1 MSSLLAPIVFSQPI
15 VNIENL
21 RHSGEI
27 GEFKSVGL
35 SLNGSR
41 GNEDRDDFKL
51 NLSYTKNN
59 DNIESL
65 ITLSHSERT
74 KDDVLED
81 KSSFFHS
88 RLLFKSDKSYD
99 YELYVQSS
107 KNPFQSY
114 KKRDLLGFG
123 MRFDLTISDFAH
135 QIYFK
140 KKLDVYD
147 PYTWRPYCHVE
158 DLSNAII
165 KVILAK
171 KNLIKEQVFNVG
183 VNNNNF
189 TKKKIV
195 EEILKFKNNTKINYL
210 SKGSDPRNYRVD
222 FSKIKKKL
230 NFKCKWTVADGI
242 KELLVCFKK
251 EIFKNVKKQGNYNII
266 KKII

>member
-74 KDDVLED
+74 KDEVLED

-123 MRFDLTISDFAH
+123 MRFDLT
-135 QIYFK
+135 K
-140 KKLDVYD
+140 K
-147 PYTWRPYCHVE
+147 
-158 DLSNAII
+158 
-165 KVILAK
+165 
-171 KNLIKEQVFNVG
+171 
-183 VNNNNF
+183 
-189 TKKKIV
+189 
-195 EEILKFKNNTKINYL
+195 
-210 SKGSDPRNYRVD
+210 
-222 FSKIKKKL
+222 SKIGLSLLHEKEESLKGINKETDRVNL
-230 NFKCKWTVADGI
+230 YLYREIELQNDNFLSTSLFYQPSI
-242 KELLVCFKK
+242 KELSSDYKISALISLNMPLSEKILIQIQISTAMDNDPPDISKK
-251 EIFKNVKKQGNYNII
+251 SNHSFSTNFRYVF
-266 KKII
+266 

>member
-123 MRFDLTISDFAH
+123 MRFDLT
-135 QIYFK
+135 
-140 KKLDVYD
+140 
-147 PYTWRPYCHVE
+147 
-158 DLSNAII
+158 
-165 KVILAK
+165 
-171 KNLIKEQVFNVG
+171 KE
-183 VNNNNF
+183 
-189 TKKKIV
+189 
-195 EEILKFKNNTKINYL
+195 
-210 SKGSDPRNYRVD
+210 
-222 FSKIKKKL
+222 SKIGLSLLHEKEESLKGINKETDRVNL
-230 NFKCKWTVADGI
+230 YLYREIELQNDNFLSTSLFYQPSI
-242 KELLVCFKK
+242 KELSSDYKISALIALNMPLSEKILIQIQISTAMDNDPPDISKK
-251 EIFKNVKKQGNYNII
+251 SNHSFSTNFRYVF
-266 KKII
+266 

>member
-123 MRFDLTISDFAH
+123 MRFDLT
-135 QIYFK
+135 K
-140 KKLDVYD
+140 K
-147 PYTWRPYCHVE
+147 
-158 DLSNAII
+158 
-165 KVILAK
+165 
-171 KNLIKEQVFNVG
+171 
-183 VNNNNF
+183 
-189 TKKKIV
+189 
-195 EEILKFKNNTKINYL
+195 
-210 SKGSDPRNYRVD
+210 
-222 FSKIKKKL
+222 SKIGLSLLHEKEESLKGINKETDRVNL
-230 NFKCKWTVADGI
+230 YLYRELELQNDNFLSTSLFYQPSI
-242 KELLVCFKK
+242 KELSSDYKISALISLNMPLSEKILIQIQISTAMDNDPPDISKK
-251 EIFKNVKKQGNYNII
+251 SNHSFSTNFRYVF
-266 KKII
+266 

>member
-1 MSSLLAPIVFSQPI
+1 MKNIYLVISSLLAPIVFSQPI

-123 MRFDLTISDFAH
+123 MRFDLT
-135 QIYFK
+135 K
-140 KKLDVYD
+140 K
-147 PYTWRPYCHVE
+147 
-158 DLSNAII
+158 
-165 KVILAK
+165 
-171 KNLIKEQVFNVG
+171 
-183 VNNNNF
+183 
-189 TKKKIV
+189 
-195 EEILKFKNNTKINYL
+195 
-210 SKGSDPRNYRVD
+210 
-222 FSKIKKKL
+222 SKIGLSLLHEKEESLKGINKETDRINL
-230 NFKCKWTVADGI
+230 YLYREIELQNDNFLSTSLFYQPSI
-242 KELLVCFKK
+242 KELSSDYKISALIALNMPLSEKILIQIQISTAMDNDPPDISKK
-251 EIFKNVKKQGNYNII
+251 SNHSFSTNFRYVF
-266 KKII
+266 

>member
-99 YELYVQSS
+99 YELYAQSS

-123 MRFDLTISDFAH
+123 MRFDLS
-135 QIYFK
+135 K
-140 KKLDVYD
+140 K
-147 PYTWRPYCHVE
+147 
-158 DLSNAII
+158 
-165 KVILAK
+165 
-171 KNLIKEQVFNVG
+171 
-183 VNNNNF
+183 
-189 TKKKIV
+189 
-195 EEILKFKNNTKINYL
+195 
-210 SKGSDPRNYRVD
+210 
-222 FSKIKKKL
+222 SKIGLSLLHEKEESLKGINKETDRINL
-230 NFKCKWTVADGI
+230 YLYREIELQNDNFLSTSFFYQPSI
-242 KELLVCFKK
+242 KELGSDYKISALIALNMPLSEKILIQIQISTAMDNDPPDISKK
-251 EIFKNVKKQGNYNII
+251 SNHSFSTNFRYVF
-266 KKII
+266 

>member
-1 MSSLLAPIVFSQPI
+1 MKNIYLVMSSLLAPIVFSQPI

-65 ITLSHSERT
+65 IALSHSERT

-99 YELYVQSS
+99 YELYAQSS

-123 MRFDLTISDFAH
+123 MRFDLS
-135 QIYFK
+135 K
-140 KKLDVYD
+140 KSKIGLSLLHEKEESLKGINKE
-147 PYTWRPYCHVE
+147 T
-158 DLSNAII
+158 DLS
-165 KVILAK
+165 
-171 KNLIKEQVFNVG
+171 LIH
-183 VNNNNF
+183 
-189 TKKKIV
+189 I
-195 EEILKFKNNTKINYL
+195 
-210 SKGSDPRNYRVD
+210 
-222 FSKIKKKL
+222 
-230 NFKCKWTVADGI
+230 
-242 KELLVCFKK
+242 
-251 EIFKNVKKQGNYNII
+251 
-266 KKII
+266 

>member
-74 KDDVLED
+74 KDEVLED

-123 MRFDLTISDFAH
+123 MRFDLT
-135 QIYFK
+135 
-140 KKLDVYD
+140 
-147 PYTWRPYCHVE
+147 
-158 DLSNAII
+158 
-165 KVILAK
+165 
-171 KNLIKEQVFNVG
+171 KE
-183 VNNNNF
+183 
-189 TKKKIV
+189 
-195 EEILKFKNNTKINYL
+195 
-210 SKGSDPRNYRVD
+210 
-222 FSKIKKKL
+222 SKIGLSLLHEKEESLKGINKETDRVNL
-230 NFKCKWTVADGI
+230 YLYREIELQNDNFLSTSLFYQPSI
-242 KELLVCFKK
+242 KELSSDYKISALIALNMPLSEKILIQIQISTAMDNDPPDISKK
-251 EIFKNVKKQGNYNII
+251 SNHSFSTNFRYVF
-266 KKII
+266 

>member
-99 YELYVQSS
+99 YELYAQSS

-123 MRFDLTISDFAH
+123 MRFDLS
-135 QIYFK
+135 K
-140 KKLDVYD
+140 K
-147 PYTWRPYCHVE
+147 
-158 DLSNAII
+158 
-165 KVILAK
+165 
-171 KNLIKEQVFNVG
+171 
-183 VNNNNF
+183 
-189 TKKKIV
+189 
-195 EEILKFKNNTKINYL
+195 
-210 SKGSDPRNYRVD
+210 
-222 FSKIKKKL
+222 SKIGLSLLHEKEESLKGINKETDRVNL
-230 NFKCKWTVADGI
+230 YLYREIELQNDNFLSTSLFYQPSI
-242 KELLVCFKK
+242 KELSSDYKISALIALNMPLSEKILIQIQISTAMDNDPPDISKK
-251 EIFKNVKKQGNYNII
+251 SNHSFSTNFRYVF
-266 KKII
+266 

>member
-123 MRFDLTISDFAH
+123 MRFDLT
-135 QIYFK
+135 K
-140 KKLDVYD
+140 K
-147 PYTWRPYCHVE
+147 
-158 DLSNAII
+158 
-165 KVILAK
+165 
-171 KNLIKEQVFNVG
+171 
-183 VNNNNF
+183 
-189 TKKKIV
+189 
-195 EEILKFKNNTKINYL
+195 
-210 SKGSDPRNYRVD
+210 
-222 FSKIKKKL
+222 SKIGLSLLHEKEESLKEINKETDRVNL
-230 NFKCKWTVADGI
+230 YLYREIELQNDNFLSTSLFYQPSI
-242 KELLVCFKK
+242 KELSSDYKISALISLNMPLSEKILIQIQISTAMDNDPPDISKK
-251 EIFKNVKKQGNYNII
+251 SNHSFSTNFRYVF
-266 KKII
+266 

>member
-99 YELYVQSS
+99 YELYAQSS

-123 MRFDLTISDFAH
+123 MRFDLS
-135 QIYFK
+135 K
-140 KKLDVYD
+140 K
-147 PYTWRPYCHVE
+147 
-158 DLSNAII
+158 
-165 KVILAK
+165 
-171 KNLIKEQVFNVG
+171 
-183 VNNNNF
+183 
-189 TKKKIV
+189 
-195 EEILKFKNNTKINYL
+195 
-210 SKGSDPRNYRVD
+210 
-222 FSKIKKKL
+222 SKIGLSLLHEKEESLKGINKETDRINL
-230 NFKCKWTVADGI
+230 YLYREIELQNDNFLSTSLFYQPSI
-242 KELLVCFKK
+242 KELSSDYKISALISLNMPLSEKILIQIQISTAMDNDPPDISKK
-251 EIFKNVKKQGNYNII
+251 SNHSFSTNFRYVF
-266 KKII
+266 

>member
-99 YELYVQSS
+99 YELYSQSS

-123 MRFDLTISDFAH
+123 MRFDLS
-135 QIYFK
+135 K
-140 KKLDVYD
+140 K
-147 PYTWRPYCHVE
+147 
-158 DLSNAII
+158 
-165 KVILAK
+165 
-171 KNLIKEQVFNVG
+171 
-183 VNNNNF
+183 
-189 TKKKIV
+189 
-195 EEILKFKNNTKINYL
+195 
-210 SKGSDPRNYRVD
+210 
-222 FSKIKKKL
+222 SKIGLSLLHEKEESLKGINKETDRINL
-230 NFKCKWTVADGI
+230 YLYREIELQNDNFLSTSLFYQPSI
-242 KELLVCFKK
+242 KELSSDYKISALIALNMPLSEKILIQIQISTAMDNDPPDISKK
-251 EIFKNVKKQGNYNII
+251 SNHSFSTNFRYVF
-266 KKII
+266 

>member
-1 MSSLLAPIVFSQPI
+1 MKNIYLVISSLLAPIVFSQPI

-123 MRFDLTISDFAH
+123 MRFDLT
-135 QIYFK
+135 K
-140 KKLDVYD
+140 K
-147 PYTWRPYCHVE
+147 
-158 DLSNAII
+158 
-165 KVILAK
+165 
-171 KNLIKEQVFNVG
+171 
-183 VNNNNF
+183 
-189 TKKKIV
+189 
-195 EEILKFKNNTKINYL
+195 
-210 SKGSDPRNYRVD
+210 
-222 FSKIKKKL
+222 SKIGLSLLHEKEESLKGINKETDRVNL
-230 NFKCKWTVADGI
+230 YLYREIELQNDNFLSTSLFYQPSI
-242 KELLVCFKK
+242 KELSSDYKISALISLNMPLSEKILIQIQISTAMDNDPPDISKK
-251 EIFKNVKKQGNYNII
+251 SNHSFSTNFRYVF
-266 KKII
+266 

>member
-65 ITLSHSERT
+65 ITLSYSERT

-123 MRFDLTISDFAH
+123 MRFDLT
-135 QIYFK
+135 K
-140 KKLDVYD
+140 K
-147 PYTWRPYCHVE
+147 
-158 DLSNAII
+158 
-165 KVILAK
+165 
-171 KNLIKEQVFNVG
+171 
-183 VNNNNF
+183 
-189 TKKKIV
+189 
-195 EEILKFKNNTKINYL
+195 
-210 SKGSDPRNYRVD
+210 
-222 FSKIKKKL
+222 SKIGLSLLHEKEESLKGINKETDRINL
-230 NFKCKWTVADGI
+230 YLYREIELQNDNFLSTSLFYQPSI
-242 KELLVCFKK
+242 KELGSDYKISALIALNMPLSEKILIQIQISTAMDNDPPDISKK
-251 EIFKNVKKQGNYNII
+251 SNHSFSTNFRYVF
-266 KKII
+266 

>member
-74 KDDVLED
+74 KDEVLED

-99 YELYVQSS
+99 YELYAQSS

-123 MRFDLTISDFAH
+123 MRFDLS
-135 QIYFK
+135 K
-140 KKLDVYD
+140 K
-147 PYTWRPYCHVE
+147 
-158 DLSNAII
+158 
-165 KVILAK
+165 
-171 KNLIKEQVFNVG
+171 
-183 VNNNNF
+183 
-189 TKKKIV
+189 
-195 EEILKFKNNTKINYL
+195 
-210 SKGSDPRNYRVD
+210 
-222 FSKIKKKL
+222 SKIGLSLLHEKEESLKGINKETDRVNL
-230 NFKCKWTVADGI
+230 YLYREIELQNDNFLSTSLFYQPSI
-242 KELLVCFKK
+242 KELSSDYKISALIALNMPLSEKILIQIQISTAMDNDPPDISKK
-251 EIFKNVKKQGNYNII
+251 SNHSFSTNFRYVF
-266 KKII
+266 

>member
-74 KDDVLED
+74 KDDELED

-99 YELYVQSS
+99 YELYAQSS

-123 MRFDLTISDFAH
+123 MRFDLT
-135 QIYFK
+135 K
-140 KKLDVYD
+140 K
-147 PYTWRPYCHVE
+147 
-158 DLSNAII
+158 
-165 KVILAK
+165 
-171 KNLIKEQVFNVG
+171 
-183 VNNNNF
+183 
-189 TKKKIV
+189 
-195 EEILKFKNNTKINYL
+195 
-210 SKGSDPRNYRVD
+210 
-222 FSKIKKKL
+222 SKIGLSLLHEKEESLKGINKETDRINL
-230 NFKCKWTVADGI
+230 YLYREIELQNDNFLSTSLFYQPSI
-242 KELLVCFKK
+242 KELSSDYKISALIALNMPLSEKILIQIQISTAMDNDPPDISKK
-251 EIFKNVKKQGNYNII
+251 SNHSFSTNFRYVF
-266 KKII
+266 

>member
-74 KDDVLED
+74 KDEVLED

-123 MRFDLTISDFAH
+123 MRFDLS
-135 QIYFK
+135 K
-140 KKLDVYD
+140 K
-147 PYTWRPYCHVE
+147 
-158 DLSNAII
+158 
-165 KVILAK
+165 
-171 KNLIKEQVFNVG
+171 
-183 VNNNNF
+183 
-189 TKKKIV
+189 
-195 EEILKFKNNTKINYL
+195 
-210 SKGSDPRNYRVD
+210 
-222 FSKIKKKL
+222 SKIGLSLLHEKEESLKGINKETDRVNL
-230 NFKCKWTVADGI
+230 YLYREIELQNDNFLSTSLFYQPSI
-242 KELLVCFKK
+242 KELSSDYKISALIALNMPLSEKILIQIQISTAMDNDPPDISKK
-251 EIFKNVKKQGNYNII
+251 SNHSFSTNFRYVF
-266 KKII
+266 

>member
-1 MSSLLAPIVFSQPI
+1 MKNIYLVISSLLAPIVFSQPI

-123 MRFDLTISDFAH
+123 MRFDLT
-135 QIYFK
+135 
-140 KKLDVYD
+140 
-147 PYTWRPYCHVE
+147 
-158 DLSNAII
+158 
-165 KVILAK
+165 
-171 KNLIKEQVFNVG
+171 KE
-183 VNNNNF
+183 
-189 TKKKIV
+189 
-195 EEILKFKNNTKINYL
+195 
-210 SKGSDPRNYRVD
+210 
-222 FSKIKKKL
+222 SKIGLSLLHEKEESFKGINKETDRINL
-230 NFKCKWTVADGI
+230 YLYREIELQNDNFLSTSLFYQPSI
-242 KELLVCFKK
+242 KELSSDYKISALISLNMPLSEKILIQIQISTAMDNDPPDISKK
-251 EIFKNVKKQGNYNII
+251 SNHSFSTNFRYVF
-266 KKII
+266 

>member
-1 MSSLLAPIVFSQPI
+1 MKNIYLVISSLLAPIVFSQPI

-99 YELYVQSS
+99 YELYAQSS

-123 MRFDLTISDFAH
+123 MRFDLT
-135 QIYFK
+135 K
-140 KKLDVYD
+140 K
-147 PYTWRPYCHVE
+147 
-158 DLSNAII
+158 
-165 KVILAK
+165 
-171 KNLIKEQVFNVG
+171 
-183 VNNNNF
+183 
-189 TKKKIV
+189 
-195 EEILKFKNNTKINYL
+195 
-210 SKGSDPRNYRVD
+210 
-222 FSKIKKKL
+222 SKIGLSLLHEKEESLKGINKETDRINL
-230 NFKCKWTVADGI
+230 YLYREIELQNDNFLSTSLFYQPSI
-242 KELLVCFKK
+242 KELGSDYKISALIALNMPLSEKILIQIQISTAMDNDPPDISKK
-251 EIFKNVKKQGNYNII
+251 SNHSFSTNFRYVF
-266 KKII
+266 

>member
-99 YELYVQSS
+99 YELYAQSS

-123 MRFDLTISDFAH
+123 MRFDLT
-135 QIYFK
+135 K
-140 KKLDVYD
+140 K
-147 PYTWRPYCHVE
+147 
-158 DLSNAII
+158 
-165 KVILAK
+165 
-171 KNLIKEQVFNVG
+171 
-183 VNNNNF
+183 
-189 TKKKIV
+189 
-195 EEILKFKNNTKINYL
+195 
-210 SKGSDPRNYRVD
+210 
-222 FSKIKKKL
+222 SKIGLSLLHEKEESLKGINKETDRINL
-230 NFKCKWTVADGI
+230 YLYREIELQNDNFLSTSLFYQPSI
-242 KELLVCFKK
+242 KELSSDYKISALIALNMPLSEKILIQIQISTAMDNDPPDISKK
-251 EIFKNVKKQGNYNII
+251 SNHSFSTNFRYVF
-266 KKII
+266 

>member
-123 MRFDLTISDFAH
+123 MRFDLT
-135 QIYFK
+135 K
-140 KKLDVYD
+140 K
-147 PYTWRPYCHVE
+147 
-158 DLSNAII
+158 
-165 KVILAK
+165 
-171 KNLIKEQVFNVG
+171 
-183 VNNNNF
+183 
-189 TKKKIV
+189 
-195 EEILKFKNNTKINYL
+195 
-210 SKGSDPRNYRVD
+210 
-222 FSKIKKKL
+222 SKIGLSLLHEKEESLKGINKETDRINL
-230 NFKCKWTVADGI
+230 YLYREIELQNDNFLSTSLFYQPSI
-242 KELLVCFKK
+242 KELSSDYKISALISLNMPLSEKILIQIQISTAMDNDPPDISKK
-251 EIFKNVKKQGNYNII
+251 SNHSFSTNFRYVF
-266 KKII
+266 

>member
-123 MRFDLTISDFAH
+123 MRFDLS
-135 QIYFK
+135 K
-140 KKLDVYD
+140 K
-147 PYTWRPYCHVE
+147 
-158 DLSNAII
+158 
-165 KVILAK
+165 
-171 KNLIKEQVFNVG
+171 
-183 VNNNNF
+183 
-189 TKKKIV
+189 
-195 EEILKFKNNTKINYL
+195 
-210 SKGSDPRNYRVD
+210 
-222 FSKIKKKL
+222 SKIGLSLLHEKEESLKGINKETDRINL
-230 NFKCKWTVADGI
+230 YLYREIELQNDNFLSTSLFYQPSI
-242 KELLVCFKK
+242 KELSSDYKISALISLNMPLSEKILIQIQISTAMDNDPPDISKK
-251 EIFKNVKKQGNYNII
+251 SNHSFSTNFRYVF
-266 KKII
+266 

>member
-1 MSSLLAPIVFSQPI
+1 MNKTIVIACLLMPAIVLSQPI

-99 YELYVQSS
+99 YELYAQSS

-123 MRFDLTISDFAH
+123 MRFDLT
-135 QIYFK
+135 K
-140 KKLDVYD
+140 K
-147 PYTWRPYCHVE
+147 
-158 DLSNAII
+158 
-165 KVILAK
+165 
-171 KNLIKEQVFNVG
+171 
-183 VNNNNF
+183 
-189 TKKKIV
+189 
-195 EEILKFKNNTKINYL
+195 
-210 SKGSDPRNYRVD
+210 
-222 FSKIKKKL
+222 SKIGLSLLHEKEESLKGINKETDRINL
-230 NFKCKWTVADGI
+230 YLYRELELQNDNFLSTSLFYQPSI
-242 KELLVCFKK
+242 KELSSDYKISALISLNMPLSEKILIQIQISTAMDNDPPDISKK
-251 EIFKNVKKQGNYNII
+251 SNHSFSTNFRYVF
-266 KKII
+266 

>member
-99 YELYVQSS
+99 YELYVQSN

-123 MRFDLTISDFAH
+123 MRFDLT
-135 QIYFK
+135 K
-140 KKLDVYD
+140 K
-147 PYTWRPYCHVE
+147 
-158 DLSNAII
+158 
-165 KVILAK
+165 
-171 KNLIKEQVFNVG
+171 
-183 VNNNNF
+183 
-189 TKKKIV
+189 
-195 EEILKFKNNTKINYL
+195 
-210 SKGSDPRNYRVD
+210 
-222 FSKIKKKL
+222 SKIGLSLLHEKEESLKGINKETDRVNL
-230 NFKCKWTVADGI
+230 YLYQEIELQNDNFLSTSLFYQPSI
-242 KELLVCFKK
+242 KELSSDYKISALIALNMPLSEKILIQIQISTAMDNDPPDISKK
-251 EIFKNVKKQGNYNII
+251 SNHSFSTNFRYVF
-266 KKII
+266 

>member
-99 YELYVQSS
+99 YELYAQSS

-123 MRFDLTISDFAH
+123 MRFDLS
-135 QIYFK
+135 K
-140 KKLDVYD
+140 K
-147 PYTWRPYCHVE
+147 
-158 DLSNAII
+158 
-165 KVILAK
+165 
-171 KNLIKEQVFNVG
+171 
-183 VNNNNF
+183 
-189 TKKKIV
+189 
-195 EEILKFKNNTKINYL
+195 
-210 SKGSDPRNYRVD
+210 
-222 FSKIKKKL
+222 SKIGLSLLHEKEESLKGINKETDRINL
-230 NFKCKWTVADGI
+230 YLYREIELQNDNFLSTSLFYQPSI
-242 KELLVCFKK
+242 KELSSDYKISALIALNMPLSEKILIQIQISTAMDNDPPDISKK
-251 EIFKNVKKQGNYNII
+251 SNHSFSTNFRYVF
-266 KKII
+266 

>member
-123 MRFDLTISDFAH
+123 MRFDLT
-135 QIYFK
+135 
-140 KKLDVYD
+140 
-147 PYTWRPYCHVE
+147 
-158 DLSNAII
+158 
-165 KVILAK
+165 
-171 KNLIKEQVFNVG
+171 KE
-183 VNNNNF
+183 
-189 TKKKIV
+189 
-195 EEILKFKNNTKINYL
+195 
-210 SKGSDPRNYRVD
+210 
-222 FSKIKKKL
+222 SKIGLSLLHEKEESLKGINKETDRVNL
-230 NFKCKWTVADGI
+230 YLYREIELQNDNFLSTSLFYQPSI
-242 KELLVCFKK
+242 KELSSDYKISALISLNMPLSEKILIQIQISTAMDNDPPDISKK
-251 EIFKNVKKQGNYNII
+251 SNHSFSTNFRYVF
-266 KKII
+266 